1 MKIMRNFF
9 NVFDVASTD
18 FIDPVFFFFTFT
30 VVENLPW
37 LLYYL
42 IVHLIESNTA
52 DLSKSINSRWR
63 QETKLYFSICSIGV
77 SIELITTFEWYYCC
91 VDFQSSNSFNFQN
104 CWTDFSLRHSFILI
118 SEQQIRTSSAATP
131 KKEKKNAML
140 TSPEFVSSF
149 FFFRIIHCYWW
160 SSFFSSFIYF
170 GWSGSWKHLCLDA
183 IIRSRWPPI
192 DTETPL
198 KARYFPLAVKE
209 LLYSL

>member
-1 MKIMRNFF
+1 MDFYIIRQPNPIPRQFF
-9 NVFDVASTD
+9 LRFHENHEKLLQCFRCCLDWFHWSS
-18 FIDPVFFFFTFT
+18 FFFFTFT

-91 VDFQSSNSFNFQN
+91 VDFQSSNSFNLQN

-140 TSPEFVSSF
+140 TSPEFVSF
-149 FFFRIIHCYWW
+149 FF
-160 SSFFSSFIYF
+160 
-170 GWSGSWKHLCLDA
+170 L
-183 IIRSRWPPI
+183 
-192 DTETPL
+192 
-198 KARYFPLAVKE
+198 
-209 LLYSL
+209 